1 METIIIVAIG
11 VVILIAYTIYR
22 VSFWRKRVRIET
34 KEAQD
39 AVSTSFRDLR
49 EKIERNVEML
59 DNKPGLS
66 QEEKEIR
73 DKLQEALDRSEE
85 VIQKEIS
92 DIEKEID

>member
-1 METIIIVAIG
+1 METIIIIAIG
-11 VVILIAYTIYR
+11 VVILIAYTVYR

-49 EKIERNVEML
+49 KKIEKNVEML

-66 QEEKEIR
+66 EEEKEIR
-73 DKLQEALDRSEE
+73 DKLEEALNRSEKI
-85 VIQKEIS
+85 IQKEIS
-92 DIEKEID
+92 DIEKEVD